1 MNCRIFRK
9 MNLLLASA
17 FVVFACSNCQQPK
30 ETTLK
35 GAYKDK
41 FLMGVALNTRQIEGL
56 DTAATAVVEKH
67 FNSIVAEN
75 CMKSMYLQPVE
86 NEFFFDEADQFVAY
100 GERNKMHMVGHTLIW
115 HSQAPAWFFTD
126 ENGNEVTREVLIERM
141 KSHISTVVG
150 RYKGRIHGWDV
161 VNEAI
166 EDDGQWRNS
175 KFYRIIGEEFVEIAF
190 RAAAAADP
198 DAELYYNDFNMAKEG
213 KRNAVVAMVKKLQE
227 KGVKI
232 DGIGMQGHMLMD
244 APTLE
249 DFEASIA
256 AFAGLGVKVMI
267 TEMDISVLPWPTRE
281 VSADI
286 SLYFERKDEYDPFT
300 QGISDEM
307 LEAQTRR
314 YADFFSLFLKY
325 KENISRVTL
334 WGVNDKQS
342 WKNNFPIRGRTDYA
356 LIFDRNNQPKPAV
369 ERIIEL
375 ARKSK

>member
-1 MNCRIFRK
+1 
-9 MNLLLASA
+9 
-17 FVVFACSNCQQPK
+17 
-30 ETTLK
+30 
-35 GAYKDK
+35 
-41 FLMGVALNTRQIEGL
+41 MGVALNTRQIEGL

-115 HSQAPAWFFTD
+115 HSQVPAWFFTD

-300 QGISDEM
+300 QGISEEM